1 MVVVVLPIAVG
12 TPSNLGAKLH
22 ILAVLLLGLLY
33 VLIVRKGAPEVLAA
47 NTSAVYALWP
57 LSEPERSTPLGVT
70 LAIATTST

>member
-1 MVVVVLPIAVG
+1 MVVFVFPIAIG

-47 NTSAVYALWP
+47 NTSAVYAL
-57 LSEPERSTPLGVT
+57 
-70 LAIATTST
+70 